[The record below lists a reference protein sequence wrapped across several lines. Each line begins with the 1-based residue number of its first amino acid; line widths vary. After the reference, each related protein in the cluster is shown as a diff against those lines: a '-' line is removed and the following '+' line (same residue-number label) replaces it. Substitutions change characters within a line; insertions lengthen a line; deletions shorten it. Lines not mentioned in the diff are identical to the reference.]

1 MVQSPLCLLVSKPK
15 PSRFVEREVMT
26 AKSIAEAP
34 AVEGGV
40 VSTKV
45 SKRVVELLDELT
57 ERRAIYNESKDAI
70 EELRSLIYAEVG
82 KKAQVLTYYNAEVA
96 SIVEKATSGG
106 VDLDRL
112 RKEFPDAYLACQ
124 KPAGVTH
131 QLNTPSQR
139 R

>member
-1 MVQSPLCLLVSKPK
+1 MTETPLDLLVSKPK
-15 PSRFVEREVMT
+15 PSRFAEREVMT
-26 AKSIAEAP
+26 VKSIAVAP
-34 AVEGGV
+34 VKGAV

-45 SKRVVELLDELT
+45 SKRVVEMLDELT

-106 VDLDRL
+106 VDLDKL
-112 RKEFPDAYLACQ
+112 RRDFPEAYEACQ